1 MTSEVSRRYA
11 KALYDLASS
20 KGLAERVYSELV
32 ALNEAFN
39 KDKDSHEFILS
50 PIVFEEKKLQAIAAV
65 TGGFSEEVKSFMLLL
80 VEKKRIEFFSEI
92 VASYRDIS
100 DASLGKTRGV
110 VRSASK
116 LNDDEKR
123 KLEVKINKTIN
134 KEVILTFEEDKN
146 LLGGLVAQ
154 VGGWTFND
162 TLESHLTRIS
172 EDLHRRSN

>member
-11 KALYDLASS
+11 KALYDLSAN
-20 KGLAERVYSELV
+20 KGSGERVYSELM
-32 ALNEAFN
+32 ALNDAFN
-39 KDKDSHEFILS
+39 KDKDSHDFILS
-50 PIVFEEKKLQAIAAV
+50 PVVFSEKKLRAITAV
-65 TGGFSEEVKSFMLLL
+65 TNGFTEEVKNLVLLL

-92 VASYRDIS
+92 VASYREIS

-123 KLEVKINKTIN
+123 KLEVKINKAIN